1 MWMLEYEPA
10 KAKSV
15 EPLMGYTSTEDML
28 AQVKMKFES
37 REDAVAYAE
46 RNDIAY
52 RVIEPKEAKRRP
64 MSYSD
69 NFKFDRKVPW
79 TH

>member
-1 MWMLEYEPA
+1 
-10 KAKSV
+10 
-15 EPLMGYTSTEDML
+15 MGYTSSNDMM
-28 AQVKMKFES
+28 AQVRLKFDT
-37 REDAVAYAE
+37 REDAIRYAE
-46 RNDIAY
+46 NNGLEY
-52 RVIEPKEAKRRP
+52 RVTEPKEQRRRP